1 VQSLIRLS
9 SSDSSS
15 SFPMESLVPCY
26 KISGQRGTKRNNTR
40 HHTRNY
46 KSSYSCDIIFLLLQN
61 NTMKYKNRTEQ
72 QKIDPYDVPAT
83 AVDAVYIDDIDNIT
97 EEIELTLEQLQ
108 QAVSTTET
116 LKQKIWKRRRSKN
129 ERR

>member
-1 VQSLIRLS
+1 
-9 SSDSSS
+9 
-15 SFPMESLVPCY
+15 
-26 KISGQRGTKRNNTR
+26 
-40 HHTRNY
+40 
-46 KSSYSCDIIFLLLQN
+46 
-61 NTMKYKNRTEQ
+61 MKYKNRTEQ

-83 AVDAVYIDDIDNIT
+83 AEDAVYIDDIDNIT